1 MSHRTRLAATDGPGL
16 LARSAALA
24 AAGCGLAHGVLLTT
38 APAGWTAV
46 AQAALTTACLPC
58 ALHLWWRPR
67 AGAWAMH
74 VALALAMLLAHP
86 LVVAFGVP
94 VHDHLAPRW
103 AGTAMPLLAGLGL
116 FLAAWRWWLGCNVAA
131 QPSASSPIA
140 GPGRRVPQ
148 A

>member
-46 AQAALTTACLPC
+46 VQAALTTACLPC

-74 VALALAMLLAHP
+74 VALALAMLLGHP

-94 VHDHLAPRW
+94 LHDHPAPRW

-116 FLAAWRWWLGCNVAA
+116 FLAAWRWWLGCDVAA
-131 QPSASSPIA
+131 QPSGSSPIA
-140 GPGRRVPQ
+140 SPGRRVPQ